1 MTEMDETDAADMA
14 AEILVGIVACGVL
27 AGESDG
33 EVKDEEV
40 EALVTIVAGFLEG
53 LGWQGSHDEIRAAT
67 GDIAQEISDTGAAE
81 YLTGLPALLS
91 DHDQRRIGCMVAA
104 AVVGADGEV
113 DRAEATTYAEI
124 CNVLGFSVDEATE
137 IWDEVMNSGAADEDD
152 DEEPDGDD
160 DDDVEP
166 GDDDED
172 VERDPDA

>member
-124 CNVLGFSVDEATE
+124 CTVLGFSVDEATE

-152 DEEPDGDD
+152 DDDEPDD

-172 VERDPDA
+172 VERDPDAD